1 MWHLNSSCPI
11 DLIFSPVLMG
21 FFDGICM
28 YKAHVMKRFSP
39 VLMGLFVL
47 VKPYVMKINSVKL
60 LKVRIVENNYHV
72 VGIFCIHIYN
82 IHLEKKSCVHSTASC
97 CFLDLE

>member
-1 MWHLNSSCPI
+1 
-11 DLIFSPVLMG
+11 
-21 FFDGICM
+21 M

-60 LKVRIVENNYHV
+60 LKVRIVENNYH
-72 VGIFCIHIYN
+72 GRNLLYTYI
-82 IHLEKKSCVHSTASC
+82 
-97 CFLDLE
+97 